1 MKNTAYMKGLRLWIQ
16 GLLLLCLRWA
26 QLKTGFDPD
35 TGLSLPSL
43 PGTILAAAVA
53 FLAVVECVLSF
64 RGVPGGKHTFLNCFE
79 QPERRD
85 LPLLVAGS
93 LLICAGGV
101 LLPGWSTLAIVSAV
115 LAAAS
120 AAGFILLA
128 RQLRS
133 GSQPRTLCLL
143 PAMFL
148 SVLFL
153 LMVYLPEESNPVL
166 ARYAL
171 PVLAAAL
178 IACAF
183 YHLTGLT
190 CREGSLRWFV
200 FFGNLSVPLS
210 LAAMADSAGN
220 PGRTLLWCGCAQT
233 LTVFLVLRRAEPLPE
248 PEAEED
254 DSGKN

>member
-1 MKNTAYMKGLRLWIQ
+1 MKNSVYWKGPRLWIE

-35 TGLSLPSL
+35 TGLSRPSM
-43 PGTILAAAVA
+43 PGTVLLAAIVFLAAA
-53 FLAVVECVLSF
+53 ECVVSL
-64 RGVPGGKHTFLNCFE
+64 RGVPGGKRTFLNCFE
-79 QPERRD
+79 PPERRE

-101 LLPGWSTLAIVSAV
+101 LLPGWSTLAILSAV
-115 LAAAS
+115 MAAAT

-128 RQLRS
+128 RMLRN
-133 GSQPRTLCLL
+133 GGQPKTLFLL
-143 PAMFL
+143 PSMFL
-148 SVLFL
+148 SVLL
-153 LMVYLPEESNPVL
+153 VLTVYLPEANNPVL

-183 YHLTGLT
+183 YQLTGLT

-220 PGRTLLWCGCAQT
+220 LGRTLLWCGCALT
-233 LTVFLVLRRAEPLPE
+233 LTVFLLLRRADPLPE
-248 PEAEED
+248 PEPEED

>member
-1 MKNTAYMKGLRLWIQ
+1 MKNTAYLKGLRLWIE

-26 QLKTGFDPD
+26 QLRTGFDPD
-35 TGLSLPSL
+35 TGLSRPSL

-53 FLAVVECVLSF
+53 FLAVAEFVLSF
-64 RGVPGGKHTFLNCFE
+64 RGVPGGKRTFLNCFG

-85 LPLLVAGS
+85 LPLLAAGG

-101 LLPGWSTLAIVSAV
+101 LPPGWSTLTIASAV

-133 GSQPRTLCLL
+133 GGQPRTLCLL

-178 IACAF
+178 TACAY
-183 YHLTGLT
+183 YHLAGLT

-200 FFGNLSVPLS
+200 FFGNLSVPLC

-220 PGRTLLWCGCAQT
+220 PGRTLLWCGSALT

-254 DSGKN
+254 DSRKN

>member
-1 MKNTAYMKGLRLWIQ
+1 MKITAYLKGLRLWIE

-35 TGLSLPSL
+35 TGLSRPSL
-43 PGTILAAAVA
+43 PGTILVAAVV
-53 FLAVVECVLSF
+53 FLAALECVLSL
-64 RGVPGGKHTFLNCFE
+64 RGIPGGKRTFLNCFE

-85 LPLLVAGS
+85 LPLLAAGS

-101 LLPGWSTLAIVSAV
+101 LMPGWSTLTT
-115 LAAAS
+115 AAAVMAAAA
-120 AAGFILLA
+120 AAGVVLLA

-133 GSQPRTLCLL
+133 GGQPSTLCLL

-148 SVLFL
+148 SVLFV

-178 IACAF
+178 TACAF

-200 FFGNLSVPLS
+200 LFGDLSVPLC

-220 PGRTLLWCGCAQT
+220 PGRTLLWCGCALT

>member
-1 MKNTAYMKGLRLWIQ
+1 MKNTAYLKGLRLWIE

-35 TGLSLPSL
+35 TGLSRSSL

-53 FLAVVECVLSF
+53 FLAVAECVLSF
-64 RGVPGGKHTFLNCFE
+64 RGVPGGKRTFLNCFE
-79 QPERRD
+79 PPERRD
-85 LPLLVAGS
+85 LPLLAAGS

-101 LLPGWSTLAIVSAV
+101 LLPGWSTLTIASAV

-120 AAGFILLA
+120 AAGLVLLA
-128 RQLRS
+128 RQLR
-133 GSQPRTLCLL
+133 GGGQPRTLCLL
-143 PAMFL
+143 PSMFL
-148 SVLFL
+148 SVLFV

-200 FFGNLSVPLS
+200 FFGDLSVPLC

-220 PGRTLLWCGCAQT
+220 PGRTLLWCGCALT